1 MPTRKQRRRR
11 QKGLRH
17 EYEYVYV
24 DAEGEEVEVDEA
36 DLEPKGSRRNGTQ
49 SVKPK
54 AKAQAKGG
62 KPAREVKPPSWSR
75 VGRRALI
82 FGPLIFV
89 AFSVLNKSQPVL
101 GRLGV
106 AAAYTAFF
114 IPFMYL
120 MDRQLYRSYLR
131 RTGQQAPRAAGRK
144 RGQPAAVGSRRS
156 PPR

>member
-11 QKGLRH
+11 QKEKRH

-24 DAEGEEVEVDEA
+24 DAEGHQVDVDEQ
-36 DLEPKGSRRNGTQ
+36 DLEPKGSRRNGARDT
-49 SVKPK
+49 KPK
-54 AKAQAKGG
+54 AKAQAQAKKNG
-62 KPAREVKPPSWSR
+62 KSSGSGRVVQPPSWTR
-75 VGRRALI
+75 VARRALI

-89 AFSVLNKSQPVL
+89 AFSVLNKSQSLL
-101 GRLGV
+101 GRLAV

-131 RTGQQAPRAAGRK
+131 RTGQQPAPAAGSK
-144 RGQPAAVGSRRS
+144 RRRG
-156 PPR
+156 

>member
-11 QKGLRH
+11 QKEKRH

-24 DAEGEEVEVDEA
+24 DAEGQEVDVDEE
-36 DLEPKGSRRNGTQ
+36 DREPKGSRRNGTRDA
-49 SVKPK
+49 KPM
-54 AKAQAKGG
+54 AQAKKNG
-62 KPAREVKPPSWSR
+62 KRPRSGRVVQPPSWRR
-75 VGRRALI
+75 VARRALI

-101 GRLGV
+101 GRLAI
-106 AAAYTAFF
+106 AAVYTAFF

-131 RTGQQAPRAAGRK
+131 RTGQPPPRAAGRK
-144 RGQPAAVGSRRS
+144 RS
-156 PPR
+156 